1 MGEVR
6 GFIDLHIHSKY
17 SDGHFGVKE
26 VIDKAQKNN
35 TNFIAICDHDS
46 IKALK
51 ELSSY
56 LLDNMYST
64 TSVEFSSYLI
74 LNGEKIML
82 HLLGYGFDP
91 SNIELNNLL
100 IELKKRRLYIHNQF
114 LKELK
119 SNFAGLPYDE
129 IDKLNI
135 ERYCWFD
142 RDVLAC
148 IKENI
153 NDPIILSLI
162 TNYFKNHKL
171 SYGIDYPLNVEK
183 VIDVINK
190 SGGISVLAHPMAYN
204 LSYDKIKTI
213 IKKLVELGLRGIET
227 FQSDCNQN
235 DSIKLLQETER
246 YKLLYSVGS
255 DFHREIN
262 SDNREIGKGINENL
276 CISSTSVSDYLLEKN
291 LILKREIRN
300 KNKENL

>member
-1 MGEVR
+1 MGETK

-17 SDGHFGVKE
+17 SDGHFEVKE
-26 VIDKAQKNN
+26 LIDKARKNN

-46 IKALK
+46 INALK
-51 ELSSY
+51 ELSIY

-64 TSVEFSSYLI
+64 TSVEFSSYLL
-74 LNGEKIML
+74 LNGEKVLL

-91 SNIELNNLL
+91 NNVELNKLL
-100 IELKKRRLYIHNQF
+100 FELRKRRLYIHNQF

-119 SNFAGLPYDE
+119 SNFANLPYDE
-129 IDKLNI
+129 IDKLDI

-142 RDVLAC
+142 RDVLNC
-148 IKENI
+148 INANI
-153 NDPIILSLI
+153 NDPILLSLI
-162 TNYFKNHKL
+162 TNFFKTHKL

-204 LSYDKIKTI
+204 LSYDTVKIV
-213 IKKLVELGLRGIET
+213 IKKLVEFGLRGIET
-227 FQSDCNQN
+227 FQSDCSWT

-262 SDNREIGKGINENL
+262 SDNREIGKGINDNL
-276 CISSTSVSDYLLEKN
+276 CISSTTVTDYLSEKN
-291 LILKREIRN
+291 LILKREIKKN
-300 KNKENL
+300 NKENL